1 MVANLGT
8 VGQNVDLPQLT
19 LIIVIGLV
27 VITILIWLLMD
38 LRKRREPSGPRKQP
52 AAARVK
58 SRPPRS
64 AGVTELDPYFS
75 TAMRTVA
82 ERNNLDSI
90 TVATNDGLAVISTRP
105 DPYEEAALFS
115 AIPPAGSTDNGRGIR
130 RFSMNFR
137 GIPLVGIVR
146 SEQEP
151 SPNWMANV
159 EDDVKII
166 LSLWI

>member
-1 MVANLGT
+1 MVVNPWV
-8 VGQNVDLPQLT
+8 VGQSIDLPQLT

-27 VITILIWLLMD
+27 VITILIWLIMD
-38 LRKRREPSGPRKQP
+38 LRKRRESAGARRRPSATAARSQP
-52 AAARVK
+52 A
-58 SRPPRS
+58 RS
-64 AGVTELDPYFS
+64 VGLTELDPYFS

-90 TVATNDGLAVISTRP
+90 TVATTDGLAVISTRP
-105 DPYEEAALFS
+105 DPYEEAALYG
-115 AIPPAGSTDNGRGIR
+115 AIPPAGTPDNGRGVR

-151 SPNWMANV
+151 TPNWMANV
-159 EDDVKII
+159 EDDIKII